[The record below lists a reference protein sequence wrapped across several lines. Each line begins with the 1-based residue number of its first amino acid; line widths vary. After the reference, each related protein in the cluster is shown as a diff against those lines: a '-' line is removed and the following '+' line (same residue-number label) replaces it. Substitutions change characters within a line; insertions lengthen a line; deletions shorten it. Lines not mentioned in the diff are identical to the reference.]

1 MRKTFLAWALLLGTL
16 ASVSSCNSSPKTEDS
31 AATTAQQGTTADST
45 AAQGQQLAYI
55 CPMKCEGSAS
65 MEPGK
70 CPVCKMDLEKNPA
83 FQASA
88 DSTATL

>member
-1 MRKTFLAWALLLGTL
+1 MTGAMAL
-16 ASVSSCNSSPKTEDS
+16 ASMAFISSCNSSPS
-31 AATTAQQGTTADST
+31 AEQPATNAHATQHGTAADST
-45 AAQGQQLAYI
+45 ATQAGQMAYI
-55 CPMKCEGSAS
+55 CPMQCEGSAS

-88 DSTATL
+88 DSTATR